1 MRVRYTGPKDKYPVR
16 LPVGN
21 KTRKAQIILATPYAE
36 VPDEVADA
44 LVAFDEKLVLDP
56 IEKCGTEIELGS
68 GVKLVAEMPTMS
80 TKKWAKAKKKA
91 KKKRKK
97 RAKKAVDG

>member
-56 IEKCGTEIELGS
+56 IEKCGTEIELGG
-68 GVKLVAEMPTMS
+68 GVKLVTGPALGA
-80 TKKWAKAKKKA
+80 KNKKAKKKA

-97 RAKKAVDG
+97 RVKKAVDG